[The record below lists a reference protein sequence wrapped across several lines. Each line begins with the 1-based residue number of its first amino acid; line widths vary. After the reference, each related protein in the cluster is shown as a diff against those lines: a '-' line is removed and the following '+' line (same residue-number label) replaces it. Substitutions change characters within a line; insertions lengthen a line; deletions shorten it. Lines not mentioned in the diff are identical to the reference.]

1 MEEQKSLDALL
12 YRFKKLRYI
21 NKIAGEYYSRKNKQ
35 IVIPS
40 IIISAIASILSF
52 LATSGGISEKE
63 KEYLSIAVGC
73 ITILST
79 TLQTFSTTFG
89 FNTRHD
95 AFQRCADEYNK
106 ILIRL
111 KMKKANCVNLEIS
124 TLVPELEK
132 QAIEITNGC
141 KYLPPQW
148 VYEKWSVDKLKDN
161 VNQNMSSC
169 INNYDI
175 ENISDYTDSS
185 INNIHS
191 ENIDD
196 NIKLIVGKQIENTIA
211 YEQEV

>member
-106 ILIRL
+106 IY
-111 KMKKANCVNLEIS
+111 
-124 TLVPELEK
+124 T
-132 QAIEITNGC
+132 
-141 KYLPPQW
+141 
-148 VYEKWSVDKLKDN
+148 KLN
-161 VNQNMSSC
+161 VEFY
-169 INNYDI
+169 IDVAEADI
-175 ENISDYTDSS
+175 ADENKGVIYRIVQESM
-185 INNIHS
+185 NNIAKHS
-191 ENIDD
+191 DANNIF
-196 NIKLIVGKQIENTIA
+196 VH
-211 YEQEV
+211 